1 MIPHLEAEIYY
12 LTEAEG
18 GRKTPVASGYRGQF
32 YYDGKDWDY
41 RLNPATDRFKYEMQP
56 YPKVAFRV

>member
-1 MIPHLEAEIYY
+1 MTSIYPTPYLEAEIYY

-41 RLNPATDRFKYEMQP
+41 RLNPAIDR
-56 YPKVAFRV
+56 